1 MLDELQLIDS
11 ELYKERRSNSM
22 STNYNRL
29 INNLEALHLSNMAL
43 NISDYLGMIANG
55 SKTPVD
61 ALYEL
66 TEKECIFQREKAIKS
81 CVKTAGFPFEKTL
94 KDFDF
99 AFQPSINKEEMED
112 YASLRFLENNEN
124 ILFIGSSG
132 TGKTH
137 LATSIGI
144 EAAKNRYSVHYI
156 AFHDLINELK
166 KAEMENRLE
175 KRIKAFVRYKLLII
189 DEIGYLNYDKNAG
202 NLFFQLISK
211 RYEQRSTIVTS
222 NRSLAKWGEIFG
234 DAVIANAILDRLLY
248 HSHIVNIVGPSYR
261 TKDIMESLNDSDN

>member
-1 MLDELQLIDS
+1 
-11 ELYKERRSNSM
+11 M

-29 INNLEALHLSNMAL
+29 INNLETLHISNMAL
-43 NISDYLGMIANG
+43 NISDYIGMIANG

-66 TEKECIFQREKAIKS
+66 TEKECTFQCEKAIKS
-81 CVKTAGFPFEKTL
+81 CVKTAVFPLKTL
-94 KDFDF
+94 RDFDF

-137 LATSIGI
+137 LATSIRI
-144 EAAKNRYSVHYI
+144 EAAKNRYSVHHI

-166 KAEMENRLE
+166 KQKWKIDLKKEL
-175 KRIKAFVRYKLLII
+175 KLLYI
-189 DEIGYLNYDKNAG
+189 
-202 NLFFQLISK
+202 
-211 RYEQRSTIVTS
+211 TS
-222 NRSLAKWGEIFG
+222 
-234 DAVIANAILDRLLY
+234 Y
-248 HSHIVNIVGPSYR
+248 
-261 TKDIMESLNDSDN
+261 